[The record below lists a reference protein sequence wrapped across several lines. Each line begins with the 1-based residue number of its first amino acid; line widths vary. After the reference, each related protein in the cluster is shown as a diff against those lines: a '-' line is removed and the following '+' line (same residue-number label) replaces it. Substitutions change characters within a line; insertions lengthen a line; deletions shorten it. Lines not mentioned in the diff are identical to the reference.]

1 MCIVPEKRTEVTTEG
16 GLDVIGQA
24 GKVRHYIYELQA
36 ASIRVSIFIAPDKQQ
51 IQKAFDMGARVVEL
65 HTGAYADATTPEQ
78 RLHELQRIREAAQF
92 AAQLG
97 MTVNAGHGLTIHNV
111 APIAQIPE
119 IAELNIGHSLIAQ
132 AVFLGMPQAIAQMKE
147 VMYRAR
153 NGLTA

>member
-1 MCIVPEKRTEVTTEG
+1 MPEKRAEVTTEG

-24 GKVRHYIYELQA
+24 GKVHHYIYELQA
-36 ASIRVSIFIAPDKQQ
+36 ASIRVSIFIAPDKPQ

-78 RLHELQRIREAAQF
+78 RRHELQRIREAAQF

-119 IAELNIGHSLIAQ
+119 IVELNIGHSLIAQ
-132 AVFLGMPQAIAQMKE
+132 AVFLGLPQAIAQMKE

-153 NGLTA
+153 NGLAA